1 MQNVRQEK
9 LLAMLCE
16 REGWMTSRQ
25 LARLLG
31 VSDRT
36 IRSDV
41 DAINKRITPPPI
53 ESNVRLGYRMM
64 EDARTGL
71 FAPEKKVP
79 ETEIPQ
85 TPGARCI
92 YIIQKLLFEAR
103 ELNLVSLQNQIYVSG
118 YSIDNDIKR
127 IRRMLEPYASLK
139 LVRNRECISLKG
151 DEAGKRRF
159 YRDLLVAE
167 VQDNT
172 STST

>member
-71 FAPEKKVP
+71 FAPEKKGAGNGNSADAGCAVHLYYP
-79 ETEIPQ
+79 E
-85 TPGARCI
+85 A
-92 YIIQKLLFEAR
+92 F
-103 ELNLVSLQNQIYVSG
+103 V
-118 YSIDNDIKR
+118 
-127 IRRMLEPYASLK
+127 
-139 LVRNRECISLKG
+139 
-151 DEAGKRRF
+151 
-159 YRDLLVAE
+159 
-167 VQDNT
+167 
-172 STST
+172 

>member
-92 YIIQKLLFEAR
+92 YIIQKLLFEIAVTYC
-103 ELNLVSLQNQIYVSG
+103 LNR
-118 YSIDNDIKR
+118 KR
-127 IRRMLEPYASLK
+127 KGEKNENRRDCRNPYT
-139 LVRNRECISLKG
+139 VT
-151 DEAGKRRF
+151 
-159 YRDLLVAE
+159 
-167 VQDNT
+167 Q
-172 STST
+172 

>member
-71 FAPEKKVP
+71 FAPEKRCRKRKFRRRRVRGAF
-79 ETEIPQ
+79 ILSRSFCLR
-85 TPGARCI
+85 PG
-92 YIIQKLLFEAR
+92 
-103 ELNLVSLQNQIYVSG
+103 N
-118 YSIDNDIKR
+118 
-127 IRRMLEPYASLK
+127 
-139 LVRNRECISLKG
+139 
-151 DEAGKRRF
+151 
-159 YRDLLVAE
+159 
-167 VQDNT
+167 
-172 STST
+172 